1 MNKINILLFNYGL
14 GKGGTESYF
23 VNLSRYL
30 DKDKFN
36 VFMIVKSGKVV
47 DQDFYEEL
55 KKNCNEVF
63 ICGNKDST
71 KKEETKNLKRFFMEH
86 KNHFDI
92 IHINSATAKECVFG
106 LMARIYGN
114 IKNIIFHSHMGGSD
128 MKVSKLNKIYRIIL
142 NRLASQKF
150 ACSTEAAE
158 FVFGNSK
165 DVILL
170 NNSVDLEKYKFDDTV
185 RINKRKELGIK
196 KDDFVLLNVGRFVDQ
211 KNHKYLIEIFA
222 ELQKKEND
230 AKLVLVGSGEKKN
243 ELEKIIEEKKI
254 TNVIF
259 LGNRNDV
266 SEIMQAS
273 DVLVMPSIHEG
284 LPIVCVEAQA
294 TGLPIVISSNV
305 SKESNVGGLCKF
317 IGLDESLNNWVEC
330 ILSYKG
336 KKRQNVQKKIIENGF
351 DNQSA
356 IKKVEEYYLKLM
368 NKK

>member
-1 MNKINILLFNYGL
+1 MDKINILLFNYGL

-36 VFMIVKSGKVV
+36 VSMIVKSGKVV
-47 DQDFYEEL
+47 DQDFYDAL
-55 KKNCNEVF
+55 KINCNEVF
-63 ICGNKDST
+63 ICGNNGST
-71 KKEETKNLKRFFMEH
+71 KKEETKNLKKFFKEH
-86 KNHFDI
+86 KNQFDI
-92 IHINSATAKECVFG
+92 IHINSATAKECAFG

-128 MKVSKLNKIYRIIL
+128 IKVSKFNEIYKIIL

-150 ACSTEAAE
+150 ACSTEAAK
-158 FVFGNSK
+158 FVFGKSK

-170 NNSVDLEKYKFDDTV
+170 NNSVDLEKFKFNEDV
-185 RINKRKELGIK
+185 RLNKRKELGIK
-196 KDDFVLLNVGRFVDQ
+196 KDDFVLLNVGRFAEQ
-211 KNHKYLIEIFA
+211 KNHRYLIEIFA
-222 ELQKKEND
+222 ELQKKEKNV
-230 AKLVLVGSGEKKN
+230 KLILVGSGEKKS

-254 TNVIF
+254 SNIIF

-305 SKESNVGGLCKF
+305 SRESNVGGLCEF
-317 IGLDESLNNWVEC
+317 IGLEESLNIWVDS

-336 KKRQNVQKKIIENGF
+336 KKREDVQSKIIEKGF
-351 DNQSA
+351 DNKSA
-356 IKKVEEYYLKLM
+356 IKKVEDYYFALM
-368 NKK
+368 NKN